1 MRSGLGTLAPAAVVL
16 VLSGCGPAGS
26 EEQAQTPGPATAE
39 AEAGPEQAQ
48 NPTPSR
54 TPTPTPTEEPEPS
67 PASQVSWDPDSIHV
81 LVNRQNPLEPPDYSP
96 EDLVEPAV
104 RTSVEQPLHLR
115 AEAGEALEELFAAAY
130 EESISLA
137 LTSAYRSFD
146 LQVQVYSN
154 RHLHQGTEATDE
166 FAARPGYSEHQTGL
180 AADVIS
186 IDNPEC
192 ITGECF
198 HQTVEGQWVA
208 NNAHEHGFVVRYPEG
223 MEDITGYG
231 YEPWHLRYVGDDT
244 SEEVF
249 AQEVTLEEYWDQPP
263 APDYEETEPN
273 PDHLVYPQ

>member
-1 MRSGLGTLAPAAVVL
+1 MVL
-16 VLSGCGPAGS
+16 VLVGCGSAGS
-26 EEQAQTPGPATAE
+26 QEPAQTPDPGTAE
-39 AEAGPEQAQ
+39 AEAGPEQTQ
-48 NPTPSR
+48 DPTPSR
-54 TPTPTPTEEPEPS
+54 TQTPTPTPTEEPEPS
-67 PASQVSWDPDSIHV
+67 PASEVSWDPDSIHV
-81 LVNRQNPLEPPDYSP
+81 LVNRQNPLQPPDYSP
-96 EDLVEPAV
+96 EDLVDPDV

-154 RHLHQGTEATDE
+154 RYFDQGTEATDE

-208 NNAHEHGFVVRYPEG
+208 DNAHEHGFVVRYPED

-231 YEPWHLRYVGDDT
+231 YEPWHLRYVGEQT
-244 SEEVF
+244 AEEVF
-249 AQEVTLEEYWDQPP
+249 AQQVTLEEYWGQPP
-263 APDYEETEPN
+263 APDYQETEPN